1 MRVEAPVATRRDFLN
16 HFGKWEN
23 GKVLL
28 GTSWS
33 WFALDIAFYGL
44 GLNSSIILTAIGFGN
59 ATKARTAQ
67 IGHARAVYENLHNIS
82 VGNLVISVAG
92 LIPGYYATF
101 ALVDFVRAHPFIL
114 FGFVSHPSDLS
125 YSGVASQSN
134 IWASPSSRSYSAA
147 WALDTTQW

>member
-1 MRVEAPVATRRDFLN
+1 MRVEAPVATRRDFLR

-59 ATKARTAQ
+59 ATKARAAQ

-101 ALVDFVRAHPFIL
+101 AFIDFVRARPLILVWLCSSPF
-114 FGFVSHPSDLS
+114 
-125 YSGVASQSN
+125 
-134 IWASPSSRSYSAA
+134 
-147 WALDTTQW
+147 